1 MRPMMQIVAAD
12 GEKHAS
18 NHQDKGARVKKS
30 FSNGETVTQ
39 DPGSVHPGSASLVA

>member
-30 FSNGETVTQ
+30 LTNSQGKTM
-39 DPGSVHPGSASLVA
+39 G